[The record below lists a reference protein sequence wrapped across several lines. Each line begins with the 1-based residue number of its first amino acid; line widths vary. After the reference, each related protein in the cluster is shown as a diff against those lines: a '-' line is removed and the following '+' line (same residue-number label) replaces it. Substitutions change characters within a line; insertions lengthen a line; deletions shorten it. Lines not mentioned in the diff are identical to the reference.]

1 MNLLQQLEKKPR
13 PHIFQENVY
22 LLSKGEQ
29 AIANVEFEDKKDDF
43 KLNINDVKT
52 DIFRFLVTKQKKQPV
67 DEKEK
72 PFKIKVM
79 RKKIKKV
86 TRRLKLS
93 ELNPKEREEYIKRIT
108 KKPKEIKK
116 IIRKEVL
123 QKSPSIFKDNIPPKR
138 EKIIIKSSKYYMNN
152 RKKFINFINSLYNP
166 YKKELAIE
174 KESVTCDRRDAPF
187 SHLTHQKLVRDYM
200 NIYSPYRGIL
210 LYHGLGSGKTC
221 SSIAIAEGLK
231 ESKKIVVM
239 TPASLRPNYIKEIK
253 KCGDE
258 LYRKNSHW
266 EFINIDKNPDLVN
279 ALSKSMSIS
288 KPFIKKHRGAFL
300 INIKKRAN
308 YNTLSMEEK
317 ILLDQQIDEMILHKY
332 QFISYNG
339 MRMTH
344 LKDYSV
350 NFTRNPFDNKVI
362 IIDEV
367 HNFVSRI
374 VNKLNKKESLSM
386 KLYEYLMTAENCKIV
401 FLTGTPMIN
410 YPNEIAI
417 LFNMLRGKIKT
428 WNIKLNIKGRNNIN
442 QKFFK
447 KIFKKIHVMD
457 YIEYNSTLTM
467 LTITRNPFG
476 FYNKLGRGY
485 QGVSLDKR
493 GQITD
498 TQFMKLVENI
508 LNKNKI
514 EMISG
519 GVSINE
525 YKALPDDL
533 DEFEKYFIDKMNYSM
548 KNNDMLKKRII
559 GLTSYFR
566 SAQEKL
572 MPKYSDINNFHLIKI
587 EMSDYQFIKYEA
599 VRSLEIKQKKGQML
613 KAKKAG
619 DDIYADNVSSYRIFS
634 RLFCNFV
641 FPSNS
646 IKRPLPTD
654 YTNEQSIESFV
665 DDVQDLLKQNK
676 EGDKSP
682 SIEQNI
688 LNESIIDNEKPNS
701 LLTNEKIQIDNNELN
716 EMKNNK
722 SKLLDKN
729 ANLFYAKKIKE
740 ALQKLQNRAL
750 DFLTPEA
757 LKTYSPKFLNILE
770 NIKDS
775 DHPGLHLLYSQFRTL
790 EGIGI
795 FQLVLEANGYT
806 QFKIKKDST
815 NNWVLDID
823 YKNMGKP
830 MFALY
835 TGTETN
841 IEEKELIRSIYNSDW
856 GNVPSKLKNQL
867 EKISSNNH
875 FGEII
880 KLLMI
885 TSSGAEGIDLKN
897 VRYVHIMEPYWH
909 PVRTEQVIGRAR
921 RICSHNKLPEKYQ
934 TVDVFMYIMKFSQ
947 SQMDTDQSINLK
959 KNDKSKLDDNTV
971 VTTDE
976 ALFEISTIKKKL
988 NDAILKGVKE
998 SSIDCNLFN
1007 SDNSESKLK
1016 CLSFGNATSDSFVFN
1031 PEFGQDDSDNV
1042 NKYNKKEKKWI
1053 GKEVEINGT
1062 YYAINMETMDV
1073 YDLESYKEGR
1083 PILLGKLVKDG
1094 DKYEFR
1100 AIE

>member
-428 WNIKLNIKGRNNIN
+428 WNIKLN
-442 QKFFK
+442 
-447 KIFKKIHVMD
+447 HV
-457 YIEYNSTLTM
+457 
-467 LTITRNPFG
+467 
-476 FYNKLGRGY
+476 
-485 QGVSLDKR
+485 
-493 GQITD
+493 
-498 TQFMKLVENI
+498 
-508 LNKNKI
+508 
-514 EMISG
+514 
-519 GVSINE
+519 
-525 YKALPDDL
+525 
-533 DEFEKYFIDKMNYSM
+533 
-548 KNNDMLKKRII
+548 
-559 GLTSYFR
+559 
-566 SAQEKL
+566 
-572 MPKYSDINNFHLIKI
+572 
-587 EMSDYQFIKYEA
+587 
-599 VRSLEIKQKKGQML
+599 
-613 KAKKAG
+613 
-619 DDIYADNVSSYRIFS
+619 
-634 RLFCNFV
+634 
-641 FPSNS
+641 
-646 IKRPLPTD
+646 
-654 YTNEQSIESFV
+654 
-665 DDVQDLLKQNK
+665 
-676 EGDKSP
+676 
-682 SIEQNI
+682 
-688 LNESIIDNEKPNS
+688 
-701 LLTNEKIQIDNNELN
+701 
-716 EMKNNK
+716 
-722 SKLLDKN
+722 
-729 ANLFYAKKIKE
+729 
-740 ALQKLQNRAL
+740 
-750 DFLTPEA
+750 
-757 LKTYSPKFLNILE
+757 TY
-770 NIKDS
+770 
-775 DHPGLHLLYSQFRTL
+775 
-790 EGIGI
+790 
-795 FQLVLEANGYT
+795 
-806 QFKIKKDST
+806 
-815 NNWVLDID
+815 
-823 YKNMGKP
+823 
-830 MFALY
+830 
-835 TGTETN
+835 
-841 IEEKELIRSIYNSDW
+841 
-856 GNVPSKLKNQL
+856 
-867 EKISSNNH
+867 
-875 FGEII
+875 
-880 KLLMI
+880 
-885 TSSGAEGIDLKN
+885 
-897 VRYVHIMEPYWH
+897 
-909 PVRTEQVIGRAR
+909 
-921 RICSHNKLPEKYQ
+921 
-934 TVDVFMYIMKFSQ
+934 
-947 SQMDTDQSINLK
+947 
-959 KNDKSKLDDNTV
+959 
-971 VTTDE
+971 
-976 ALFEISTIKKKL
+976 
-988 NDAILKGVKE
+988 
-998 SSIDCNLFN
+998 
-1007 SDNSESKLK
+1007 
-1016 CLSFGNATSDSFVFN
+1016 
-1031 PEFGQDDSDNV
+1031 
-1042 NKYNKKEKKWI
+1042 
-1053 GKEVEINGT
+1053 
-1062 YYAINMETMDV
+1062 
-1073 YDLESYKEGR
+1073 
-1083 PILLGKLVKDG
+1083 
-1094 DKYEFR
+1094 
-1100 AIE
+1100 